1 MAKRNHTLSEKFMLD
16 VDALT
21 DNSGGTADGTVE
33 AVSGSGAD
41 GPINN
46 NFAELS
52 AKVNTLIDRLKADV

>member
-1 MAKRNHTLSEKFMLD
+1 MKQNHTLSEKFFLD

-21 DNSGGTADGTVE
+21 DNSGGTTDETVE

-41 GPINN
+41 AAINN

-52 AKVNTLIDRLKADV
+52 EKLNTILDRLKADA

>member
-1 MAKRNHTLSEKFMLD
+1 MATRKHTLSEKFMLD
-16 VDALT
+16 VEELT

-41 GPINN
+41 PAINN